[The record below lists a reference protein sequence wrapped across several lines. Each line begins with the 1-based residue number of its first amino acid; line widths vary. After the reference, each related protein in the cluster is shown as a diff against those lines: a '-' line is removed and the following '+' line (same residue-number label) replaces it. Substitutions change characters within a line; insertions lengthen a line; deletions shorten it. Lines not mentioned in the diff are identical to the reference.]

1 MNFYPLAGERG
12 TFVLFMC
19 VDIAPELRAYTVE
32 PHCLGI
38 QTTRGH
44 VYTGG
49 LSLQRDFTPRLT
61 PGGELY
67 GGISDN
73 KGLSKDQL
81 RALVVVPTPP
91 VKISV

>member
-1 MNFYPLAGERG
+1 MRLSFVPIQWNLA
-12 TFVLFMC
+12 
-19 VDIAPELRAYTVE
+19 A
-32 PHCLGI
+32 LGI

-44 VYTGG
+44 VYTGV

-61 PGGELY
+61 LGGELY

>member
-1 MNFYPLAGERG
+1 MCFLCALTLRLS
-12 TFVLFMC
+12 FVPIQWNL
-19 VDIAPELRAYTVE
+19 T
-32 PHCLGI
+32 CLGI